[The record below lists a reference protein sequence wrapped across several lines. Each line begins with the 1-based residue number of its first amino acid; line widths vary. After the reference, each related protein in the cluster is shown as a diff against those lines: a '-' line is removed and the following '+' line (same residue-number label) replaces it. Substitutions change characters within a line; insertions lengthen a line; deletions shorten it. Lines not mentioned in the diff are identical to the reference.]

1 MSETTWAAV
10 DEYVLSKLIREDDAL
25 IAAMDDRRAADMPE
39 IEVSPI
45 EGMHLHLLARMSG
58 AKRILEVGT
67 LAGYSTIWLA
77 RSVPDDGRVITL
89 ELDPKHAAVARTNV
103 DRAGVGEKVEIMEG
117 PAIQSLEKLGAAKGA
132 PFDFVFIDADKEN
145 NPAYFD
151 WAMRLGRP
159 GTVIVVDNVARR
171 GKLADASSDDPS
183 VNGVRRM
190 FDLIANEP
198 RIDATA
204 IQTVGSRGY
213 DGFLIAILKIQ

>member
-1 MSETTWAAV
+1 MSEATWAAV
-10 DEYVLSKLIREDDAL
+10 DEYVLSKLIREDPSLA
-25 IAAMDDRRAADMPE
+25 AAMDDRRAADMPE

-58 AKRILEVGT
+58 AKRVLEVGT

-77 RSVPDDGRVITL
+77 RAVPDDGCVVTL
-89 ELDPKHAAVARTNV
+89 ELDPKHAAVARKNV
-103 DRAGVGEKVEIMEG
+103 DRADVGDKVEILEG
-117 PAIQSLEKLGAAKGA
+117 QALASLEQLGAAGGE

-145 NPAYFD
+145 NPPYFQ

-183 VNGVRRM
+183 VNGVRQM
-190 FDLIANEP
+190 FDLIENEP
-198 RIDATA
+198 RVDATA
-204 IQTVGSRGY
+204 IQTVGARGY
-213 DGFLIAILKIQ
+213 DGFLIAIMR

>member
-1 MSETTWAAV
+1 MSEATWAAV
-10 DEYVLSKLIREDDAL
+10 DEYVLSKLIREDPAL
-25 IAAMDDRRAADMPE
+25 TAAMDDRRAADMPE

-58 AKRILEVGT
+58 ARRILEVGT

-77 RSVPDDGRVITL
+77 RAVPDDGRVVTL
-89 ELDPKHAAVARTNV
+89 ELDPTHAAVARRNV
-103 DRAGVGEKVEIMEG
+103 DRADVGDKVEILEG
-117 PAIQSLEKLGAAKGA
+117 PALASLEQLGAANSE

-145 NPAYFD
+145 NPPYFE

-190 FDLIANEP
+190 FDLIADEP
-198 RIDATA
+198 RVDATA

-213 DGFLIAILKIQ
+213 DGFLIAIMR